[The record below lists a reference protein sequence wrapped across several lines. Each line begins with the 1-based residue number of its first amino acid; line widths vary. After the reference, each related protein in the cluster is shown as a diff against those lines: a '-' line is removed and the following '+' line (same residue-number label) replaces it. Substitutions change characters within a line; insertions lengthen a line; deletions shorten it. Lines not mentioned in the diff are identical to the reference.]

1 MFRRSH
7 RASCASAF
15 TLVELLVV
23 IGIIAILIAILL
35 PALQAARR
43 QANMVKCGT
52 ALREIGNAFAMYA
65 HENKGYYPPAC
76 FAGQSRIAYD
86 IDGTSYFA
94 NAAIWHSF
102 IAKYVTKGKLG
113 VSSTN
118 VEEATDA
125 RKTVIWG
132 CPIWVG
138 WASGAIGG
146 FDRTLSGYGMNPY
159 PTLTASSPTQPAG
172 AAATWEQPATEE
184 RNLIRITGTAAV
196 PIVNGAWMKAVKYT
210 RPSDRGLVSDAWNWR
225 VKVRP
230 RPANDNWPGQPAP
243 DSTLTFTSDSGTDVN
258 QTLVDVFRHGAFP
271 NRVSGARRYEA
282 KGGKV
287 GFNVL
292 FCDGHVVSYKTQ
304 DGAYDPF
311 RMGNPGGIR

>member
-1 MFRRSH
+1 MSHLASRRSS
-7 RASCASAF
+7 RSAF

-23 IGIIAILIAILL
+23 IGIIALLIAILL

-65 HENKGYYPPAC
+65 HENKGFYPPASWQ
-76 FAGQSRIAYD
+76 GGSGGPTYN
-86 IDGTSYFA
+86 IDGTNYSS
-94 NAAIWHSF
+94 AIWHSF
-102 IAKYVTKGKLG
+102 IAKYVTKTKLG
-113 VSSTN
+113 ISSSN
-118 VEEATDA
+118 ADEAADS
-125 RKTVIWG
+125 RKSVIWG

-159 PTLTASSPTQPAG
+159 PTLTSTSATQVG
-172 AAATWEQPATEE
+172 ADATLEQPPTNQ
-184 RNLIRITGTAAV
+184 RNLIRYTGSGAV
-196 PIVNGAWMKAVKYT
+196 QNGIWTKAVRYP
-210 RPSDRGLVSDAWNWR
+210 RPSDRGLVADAWNWR

-230 RPANDNWPGQPAP
+230 RPANDDWPGQPTW
-243 DSTLTFTSDSGTDVN
+243 DSLLTFTSDTGADRN
-258 QTLVDVFRHGAFP
+258 QSLVDVFRHGEFP
-271 NRVSGARRYEA
+271 KRVAGARRYEA